1 VHQALRIL
9 NQPMIGSIIQKLKS
23 AYGVYQFDGNESD
36 LLKAVLE
43 NIEKVQVEDSP
54 PIQPARILQSDE
66 LHLVCWEYI
75 WP

>member
-1 VHQALRIL
+1 VRQALRIL
-9 NQPMIGSIIQKLKS
+9 SQPMIGSTIWKLKS
-23 AYGVYQFDGNESD
+23 AYDVFQFDGNEYA

>member
-1 VHQALRIL
+1 VRQALRVL
-9 NQPMIGSIIQKLKS
+9 NQDMIGSTIRMLKS
-23 AYGVYQFDGNESD
+23 AYEVYQFDGNESA